1 MRQLLPLSAL
11 ACLTLVS
18 CLGEDGLGPDGTPL
32 SAVVHEPDP
41 PVIAIAP
48 SSPRTGD
55 DLSVTIFQDAID
67 PDGDEVSITW
77 MWARDGAQVEGADS
91 QTIASDQT
99 QAGQEWSVLAIPSD
113 GTFSGEPA
121 RASVIIGNTA
131 PEGSASLSHETAGS
145 DQDVEV
151 SATGTDVDGD
161 LVDFDYL
168 WRVDDQPVLDLG
180 SILPAQR
187 THKGE
192 RWTVRV
198 TPHDGLDS
206 GTASDLTVDI
216 INSAPSISAAVI
228 EPLAPLADAQ
238 LSCQG
243 VDWSDADDDA
253 EGYQGR
259 WLVGGT
265 EVATGLTLDSSYF
278 VRGDSVVCE
287 LTPDDGEEAGAAVAS
302 TAVIIGNALPAIDSV
317 SLSSI
322 TPVRADTLSAT
333 ISAADADGDVISYA
347 YQWLVNGAQAGSGET
362 MDLAGLI
369 PGDQVQ
375 LQLTP
380 SDAIDAGE
388 AVLSDLAVVRNQS
401 PGVDQFILTPANPY
415 TGDDVEIVYSV
426 SDADGDT
433 VSSSVQWMIN
443 GVVVSN
449 QGAHLSNTLISAG
462 DLITAQLVPNDGYD
476 SGTPAIDSVTVLN
489 TVPTL
494 ASASIT
500 PTNPTVEDT
509 LACVPFGWFDPDN
522 GVESYVFNWTINAS
536 PVSGTATGELPLSAY
551 SAGDVAQCTVAP
563 SDGQDQGGSVASA
576 SVTVLNAPPTLSN
589 FALDNLAPY
598 RADVIT
604 LSYSAADAD
613 GDAFTEQLDWQV
625 NGSSVANSGLTFDLA
640 ASLPGDEVQAVLTV
654 SDSSQTISYSSDIA
668 IVQNFVPVIDSASL
682 SALNPVTDTVLDLV
696 FQSSDGDGDAV
707 TASSQ
712 WMVNGNTLAW
722 TGFSLDGADYFE
734 AGDLIEATLN
744 LSDGVGG
751 TATQLLSATVQNSPP
766 SVVSAQVSPDPAM
779 ASDDLLCDGVG
790 WSDLDNDIEN
800 YQVQWLIGGQVVSTA
815 QSITSPLIS
824 QGQSVECTLVPDD
837 GLLTGAQ
844 VQSAAVV
851 ITNSLPEVGS
861 LVLSDIEPNPGDVIT
876 STVSGVVDVDG
887 DSVTLTY
894 AWTVNGAPVSS
905 DVQLDTTGLQGG
917 DDIVLTV
924 VPNDGNGNGNGNGI
938 PAVATAQMFNA
949 RPTVDTLVLLP
960 SDPTTN
966 SVLQASA
973 TASDPDSSAL
983 TLSYEWLVGGVLLS
997 ETGPSLSGS
1006 SFFDKDDVVEVR
1018 VTANDGHNNGNPVS
1032 ETVTVLNSPPTAPSV
1047 SITPAQPRGGEDDLV
1062 CTLQSLADDADGDS
1076 IGYSFAWTVD
1086 SAPYSNAGATTY
1098 PGDTVPGSATT
1109 QGEQWQCTVSTFDG
1123 EEAGDS
1129 DSDTALT
1136 TGCAPELQQ
1145 LAYFK
1150 MDSGNYCGSGNY
1162 HYYPWDWNDD
1172 GLTDLVVNDG
1182 YYYGRRTYI
1191 LQNTSGGVALG
1202 WSSPDNYAGA
1212 SGSTGSSSSFNNRGY
1227 REIDHTT
1234 EDWDQDGQEELL
1246 IVGNYFA
1253 AHAWENGLFLK
1264 TGNFS
1269 NSGYKLSVTTIDWDG
1284 IPPREVITG
1293 THSQG
1298 LHLHS
1303 YDGNTLNEEFRS
1315 HSSSYGFGAVSVG
1328 DFDNDGDEEVLVGN
1342 ASSSFNGSYLSLME
1356 VVGRTSFDTV
1366 WTNSDSINQ
1375 VLDIQSGDVDG
1386 DGWLDFLAVGTFGAW
1401 LYLNDQAGDFILT
1414 WISPESTTMGS
1425 ASLADVNGDG
1435 ALDIIIPSEIQR
1447 FNIYLNQGGSFV
1459 PLAHSNAGQGR
1470 AVAVMDFDN
1479 DGRNDVVY
1487 TQFEHSGVTSTGR
1500 NTCHTYVASLS
1511 CVE

>member
-1 MRQLLPLSAL
+1 
-11 ACLTLVS
+11 
-18 CLGEDGLGPDGTPL
+18 
-32 SAVVHEPDP
+32 
-41 PVIAIAP
+41 VIAIAP
-48 SSPRTGD
+48 SNPRTGD
-55 DLSVTIFQDAID
+55 DLSVTIFQEAVD

-91 QTIASDQT
+91 PAITSDQT
-99 QAGQEWSVLAIPSD
+99 EAGQEWSVLAIPSD
-113 GTFSGEPA
+113 GTLSGEPA

-131 PEGSASLSHETAGS
+131 PEGSASLSHETVGS
-145 DQDVEV
+145 DQAIEV
-151 SATGTDVDGD
+151 IATGTDVDGD
-161 LVDFDYL
+161 LVDFDYQ

-192 RWTVRV
+192 RWTVQV

-206 GTASDLTVDI
+206 GAASDLAVDI
-216 INSAPSISAAVI
+216 INTAPSVSAALI
-228 EPLAPLADAQ
+228 DPAAPLADSE
-238 LSCQG
+238 LTCQG
-243 VDWSDADDDA
+243 QDWSDVDDDP
-253 EGYQGR
+253 EGYQAR
-259 WLVGGT
+259 WLVDGA
-265 EVATGLTLDSSYF
+265 EVASGLVLDSSYF
-278 VRGDSVVCE
+278 VRGESVVCE
-287 LTPDDGEEAGAAVAS
+287 LTPDDGEEAGAAVTS
-302 TAVIIGNALPAIDSV
+302 TSVVIGNAPPVIDAL
-317 SLSSI
+317 SLSSTI
-322 TPVRADTLSAT
+322 PVRGDTLSAT
-333 ISAADADGDVISYA
+333 ISASDADGDAISYSF
-347 YQWLVNGAQAGSGET
+347 QWLVNGASGGSGET
-362 MDLAGLI
+362 MELAGLT

-375 LQLTP
+375 LELTP
-380 SDAIDAGE
+380 SDGTDAGE
-388 AVLSDLAVVRNQS
+388 ARLSDLAVVRNQS
-401 PGVDQFILTPANPY
+401 PVVDQLVLTPANPY
-415 TGDDVEIVYSV
+415 TGDDIEIVYSV

-433 VSSSVQWMIN
+433 VSSQVQWSIN

-449 QGAHLSNTLISAG
+449 QGAQLSNTLISAG
-462 DLITAQLVPNDGYD
+462 DLITAQLEPSDGYD
-476 SGTPAIDSVTVLN
+476 SGPSVIDSVTVLN

-500 PTNPTVEDT
+500 PSEPTVEDT
-509 LACVPFGWFDPDN
+509 LLCVPGGWFDPDN
-522 GVESYVFNWTINAS
+522 GLESYVFTWTINGGVVPGSAI
-536 PVSGTATGELPLSAY
+536 GELPLNIY

-563 SDGQDQGGSVASA
+563 SDGQDQGSTVASGSV
-576 SVTVLNAPPTLSN
+576 TILNAPPTLSN

-598 RADVIT
+598 RADVLT
-604 LSYSAADAD
+604 LTYSAADAD

-640 ASLPGDEVQAVLTV
+640 ASLPGDEIQAVLTV
-654 SDSSQTISYSSDIA
+654 SDSTQTISYSSDIA
-668 IVQNFVPVIDSASL
+668 VVQNFVPVVDSASL
-682 SALNPVTDTVLDLV
+682 SDLNPVTDTVLDLV
-696 FQSSDGDGDAV
+696 FQSSDGDGDVV
-707 TASSQ
+707 TASCQ
-712 WMVNGNTLAW
+712 WQINGNTLAW

-751 TATQLLSATVQNSPP
+751 TATQVLSATVQNSPP

-779 ASDDLLCDGVG
+779 ASDDLICEGVG

-800 YQVQWLIGGQVVSTA
+800 YQVQWLVGGQVVSTA

-924 VPNDGNGNGNGNGI
+924 VPNDGNGNGI

-983 TLSYEWLVGGVLLS
+983 TLSYEWLVDGVLLS

-1062 CTLQSLADDADGDS
+1062 CTLQSLAEDADGDS
-1076 IGYSFAWTVD
+1076 IGYSFAWTVG
-1086 SAPYSNAGATTY
+1086 SAPYSSAGATTY

-1150 MDSGNYCGSGNY
+1150 MDSNNYCSSGVF
-1162 HYYPWDWNDD
+1162 HYTPWDWNDD
-1172 GLTDLVVNDG
+1172 GLTDILVNDG
-1182 YYYGRRTYI
+1182 STRRTYI
-1191 LQNTSGGVALG
+1191 LQNTGSGVALG
-1202 WSSPDNYAGA
+1202 WSSPDTY
-1212 SGSTGSSSSFNNRGY
+1212 RGY
-1227 REIDHTT
+1227 FYSSDENLDHVFH
-1234 EDWDQDGQEELL
+1234 DWDGDGQEELL
-1246 IVGNYFA
+1246 IGGYGLRS
-1253 AHAWENGLFLK
+1253 HGWSNGLFLR
-1264 TGNFS
+1264 THNWGGENERTMS
-1269 NSGYKLSVTTIDWDG
+1269 LATIDWDG
-1284 IPPREVITG
+1284 VPPREVIRG
-1293 THSQG
+1293 TYRYRDLSLYSYNGSSESLEFYNHSNY
-1298 LHLHS
+1298 HA
-1303 YDGNTLNEEFRS
+1303 
-1315 HSSSYGFGAVSVG
+1315 FGALTVG

-1342 ASSSFNGSYLSLME
+1342 QTNGFNGSYLSLME

-1366 WTNSDSINQ
+1366 WTNSDGINR
-1375 VLDIQSGDVDG
+1375 VRDIQSGDVDG
-1386 DGWLDFLAVGTFGAW
+1386 DGWLDFLAVGDFGAW
-1401 LYLNDQAGDFILT
+1401 LYLNDQAGDFVLS
-1414 WISPESTTMGS
+1414 WISPESSTMGS
-1425 ASLADVNGDG
+1425 AALGDVNGDG

-1447 FNIYLNQGGSFV
+1447 LNVYLNQGGSFL

-1470 AVAVMDFDN
+1470 AVAIMDFDN
-1479 DGRNDVVY
+1479 DGQDDLVF
-1487 TQFEHSGVTSTGR
+1487 TQFEYGNVTSTGR
-1500 NTCHTYVASLS
+1500 ETCHTYVASLS

>member
-1 MRQLLPLSAL
+1 MRRLCSLSAL
-11 ACLTLVS
+11 TCLMLVS

-32 SAVVHEPDP
+32 SAGANEPSP
-41 PVIAIAP
+41 PVIAISP

-55 DLSVTIFQDAID
+55 DLNVTIFQEAVA
-67 PDGDEVSITW
+67 PNGEPVSITW
-77 MWARDGAQVEGADS
+77 LWAKDGAQVEGADS
-91 QTIASDQT
+91 PTVSSDQT
-99 QAGQEWSVLAIPSD
+99 EVGQEWSVLAIPSD
-113 GTFSGEPA
+113 GTLSGEPA
-121 RASVIIGNTA
+121 RASVVIANTA
-131 PEGSASLSHETAGS
+131 PEGTATLSHETAAS
-145 DQDVEV
+145 DHDVEV
-151 SATGTDVDGD
+151 TATGTDVDGD
-161 LVDFDYL
+161 LVDFDYQ
-168 WRVDDQPVLDLG
+168 WRVDDQPVEGLG
-180 SILPAQR
+180 SLLLAER
-187 THKGE
+187 TSKGQ

-198 TPHDGLDS
+198 TPHDGLDL
-206 GTASDLTVDI
+206 GASTELAVDI
-216 INSAPSISAAVI
+216 VNSVPSVGAAVI
-228 EPLAPLADAQ
+228 EPEVALAGSELTCWGQ
-238 LSCQG
+238 
-243 VDWSDADDDA
+243 DWLDADGDP
-253 EGYQGR
+253 EGYQSR
-259 WLVGGT
+259 WLVAGT
-265 EVATGLTLDSSYF
+265 EVATGLTLASSHF

-287 LTPDDGEEAGAAVAS
+287 LTPDDGEELGAVVAS
-302 TAVIIGNALPAIDSV
+302 TAVLIGNALPVVDTL
-317 SLSSI
+317 SLSSM
-322 TPVRADTLSAT
+322 TPVRGDSLAAT
-333 ISAADADGDVISYA
+333 ISASDADGDTISYDYA
-347 YQWLVNGAQAGSGET
+347 WLVNGLPGGSSENLE
-362 MDLAGLI
+362 LAGLV

-380 SDAIDAGE
+380 RDSVGPGAA
-388 AVLSDLAVVRNQS
+388 ALSDVAVVQNQL
-401 PGVDQFILTPANPY
+401 PVVDQFALTPSTPY
-415 TGDDVEIVYSV
+415 TADDVEIVYSV

-433 VSSSVQWMIN
+433 VSSSVQWSIN

-449 QGAHLSNTLISAG
+449 QGASLSHTLTTAG
-462 DLITAQLVPNDGYD
+462 DLITAHLVPSDGYD
-476 SGTPAIDSVTVLN
+476 SGTASIESITVLN
-489 TVPTL
+489 TVPSL
-494 ASASIT
+494 ASASIS
-500 PTNPTVEDT
+500 PASPTVEDT
-509 LACVPFGWFDPDN
+509 LACVPSGWFDPDH
-522 GVESYVFNWTINAS
+522 GVESYLFSWTVN
-536 PVSGTATGELPLSAY
+536 GTSATGTGFGELPLTGY
-551 SAGDVAQCTVAP
+551 SAGDVVQCSVIPNDSQDLGGTVL
-563 SDGQDQGGSVASA
+563 SD
-576 SVTVLNAPPTLSN
+576 SVTIVNAPPTLSN

-625 NGSSVANSGLTFDLA
+625 NGSSVANTGLTFDLA
-640 ASLPGDEVQAVLTV
+640 GTLPGDQIQAVLTV

-668 IVQNFVPVIDSASL
+668 TVQNFLPVIDSASL
-682 SALNPVTDTVLDLV
+682 SDLSPVTDTVLDLV
-696 FQSSDGDGDAV
+696 FQSSDGDGDVV
-707 TASSQ
+707 TASCQ

-722 TGFSLDGADYFE
+722 TGFSLDGGDYFE
-734 AGDLIEATLN
+734 AGDLIEVSLN

-751 TATQLLSATVQNSPP
+751 SASQLLSATVQNSAP
-766 SVVSAQVSPDPAM
+766 SVASAQVSPDPAM
-779 ASDDLLCDGVG
+779 ASDDLICEGVG

-800 YQVQWLIGGQVVSTA
+800 YQVQWLVGGQVVSTA

-824 QGQSVECTLVPDD
+824 QGQSVECILVPDD
-837 GLLTGAQ
+837 GLATGAQ

-861 LVLSDIEPNPGDVIT
+861 LVLSDIEPNPGEVIT

-887 DSVTLTY
+887 DSVSLTY
-894 AWTVNGAPVSS
+894 SWTVNGAVVSS

-924 VPNDGNGNGNGNGI
+924 VPNDGNGNGI

-983 TLSYEWLVGGVLLS
+983 TLSYEWLVDGVLLS

-1062 CTLQSLADDADGDS
+1062 CTLQSLAEDADGDS

-1086 SAPYSNAGATTY
+1086 SAPYSSTGASTY

-1150 MDSGNYCGSGNY
+1150 MDSSNYCGAGNY
-1162 HYYPWDWNDD
+1162 YYYPWDWNDD

-1182 YYYGRRTYI
+1182 RSYDKRTYV
-1191 LQNTSGGVALG
+1191 LQNTGGGVALG
-1202 WSSPDNYAGA
+1202 WSSPDTYRGA
-1212 SGSTGSSSSFNNRGY
+1212 SSSEGSSNNFGSGY
-1227 REIDHTT
+1227 EYDIDYVT
-1234 EDWDQDGQEELL
+1234 EDWDGDNQEELL
-1246 IVGNYFA
+1246 ISGYYFRS
-1253 AHAWENGLFLK
+1253 HAWDNGLFLR
-1264 TGNFS
+1264 TAVLPRDG
-1269 NSGYKLSVTTIDWDG
+1269 SVMSLATIDWDG
-1284 IPPREVITG
+1284 VAPREVIVG
-1293 THSQG
+1293 TDRRG
-1298 LHLHS
+1298 LQLYS
-1303 YDGNTLNEEFRS
+1303 SNGSSFSEDFRS
-1315 HSSSYGFGAVSVG
+1315 HCCSCYGFGALSSG

-1342 ASSSFNGSYLSLME
+1342 AWCAFNGSYLSLME
-1356 VVGRTSFDTV
+1356 VVGRSSFDTV
-1366 WTNSDSINQ
+1366 WTNSDGINQ
-1375 VLDIQSGDVDG
+1375 VRDIQSGDVDG
-1386 DGWLDFLAVGTFGAW
+1386 DGWLDFLAVGDFGAW
-1401 LYLNDQAGDFILT
+1401 LYLNDQAGDFILS
-1414 WISPESTTMGS
+1414 WISPESTIMGS
-1425 ASLADVNGDG
+1425 AALADVNGDG

-1511 CVE
+1511 CVD